1 MVLKD
6 YILYSIKNKLVHKQK
21 WFFVFFTILSNER
34 KNEYVEIKNKEVY
47 VTVNGNSEKLDD
59 VTFTEGKSLFNI
71 THTIGLSSG
80 DLPNI
85 NRNIATT
92 IGRLIVNYL
101 LISRNFDNKIEY
113 INTEFS
119 VSSLEGDIAKL
130 LMEDKITVESYLNFV
145 DSVYY
150 ICGLARIFNI
160 SATERNLTPPAGI
173 SEFKKKLR
181 KEFDGKYGSDW
192 VNDKTKIVEFQEQL
206 KKQDDEWLKD
216 DPTKG
221 RLLNKKIK
229 DNARVKMFLT
239 FGGEV
244 GLDKKSGNVTFIE
257 NSLLD
262 GYSKDPKEISAMFNS
277 IRAASFDRGHETQ
290 KGGAAAKDLLR
301 ASSSI
306 SIKEGDC
313 GTKLTKKILITEDNH
328 KSFTGRYY
336 VHNGKVTAIEDT
348 SSLIGKTIELRS
360 PMYCNE
366 PNSNYCSI
374 CVGKTIAINPKGVS
388 MQLLDV
394 SAVLLT
400 ASLKSMHNSQLNAK
414 RFNIQD
420 MVK

>member
-34 KNEYVEIKNKEVY
+34 NNEYVEIKNKEVY
-47 VTVNGNSEKLDD
+47 VTVNGNYEKLDD
-59 VTFTEGKSLFNI
+59 ITFTEGKSLFNI
-71 THTIGLSSG
+71 TQPIELSSG

-85 NRNIATT
+85 NSNITST
-92 IGRLIVNYL
+92 IGRLIINYL
-101 LISRNFDNKIEY
+101 LISKNFDNKIEY
-113 INTEFS
+113 INKEFS
-119 VSSLEGDIAKL
+119 VSSLEGDIARL

-150 ICGLARIFNI
+150 ICGLARIFNV
-160 SATERNLTPPAGI
+160 SATERNITPPPGI
-173 SEFKKKLR
+173 TDFKKKLR
-181 KEFDGKYGSDW
+181 KEFDNKYGSDW
-192 VNDKTKIVEFQEQL
+192 VNDKTKIVEFQEEL

-277 IRAASFDRGHETQ
+277 IRSASFDRGHETQ

-336 VHNGKVTAIEDT
+336 VQNGKVTPIEDT

-366 PNSNYCSI
+366 PNSNYCSV
-374 CVGKTIAINPKGVS
+374 CVGKSIAINPKGVS

-394 SAVLLT
+394 SGVLLT

>member
-71 THTIGLSSG
+71 TQTIALSSG

-85 NRNIATT
+85 NSNIDTT

-113 INTEFS
+113 INKEFS
-119 VSSLEGDIAKL
+119 VSSLEGDVAKL
-130 LMEDKITVESYLNFV
+130 LMDDKITVESYLNFV

-150 ICGLARIFNI
+150 ICGLARIFNV

-181 KEFDGKYGSDW
+181 KEFDGKYGTDW

-262 GYSKDPKEISAMFNS
+262 GYSKDPKEISAIFNS

-366 PNSNYCSI
+366 PNSNYCSV

>member
-59 VTFTEGKSLFNI
+59 VTFTEGKSLFSI
-71 THTIGLSSG
+71 TQAIALSSG

-85 NRNIATT
+85 NSNIDTT
-92 IGRLIVNYL
+92 IGRLIINYL
-101 LISRNFDNKIEY
+101 LISKNFVNKIEY
-113 INTEFS
+113 INKEFS
-119 VSSLEGDIAKL
+119 VSSLEGDVAKL
-130 LMEDKITVESYLNFV
+130 LMDDKITVESYLNFI

-150 ICGLARIFNI
+150 ICGLARIFNV

-173 SEFKKKLR
+173 SEFKKNLR
-181 KEFDGKYGSDW
+181 KEFDSKYGSDW

-262 GYSKDPKEISAMFNS
+262 GYSKDPKELSAIFNS

-366 PNSNYCSI
+366 PNTNYCSV
-374 CVGKTIAINPKGVS
+374 CVGKVIAINPKGVS

-394 SAVLLT
+394 SAVLLN

-414 RFNIQD
+414 RFNILD

>member
-21 WFFVFFTILSNER
+21 WFYVFFTILSNER

-47 VTVNGNSEKLDD
+47 VTVNGNPEKLDD
-59 VTFTEGKSLFNI
+59 VIFTEGKSILNI
-71 THTIGLSSG
+71 TQTISVGSG

-85 NRNIATT
+85 NSNINTT
-92 IGRLIVNYL
+92 IGRLIINYL
-101 LISRNFDNKIEY
+101 LISKNFDNKIEY
-113 INTEFS
+113 INKEFS
-119 VSSLEGDIAKL
+119 VSSLEGDVAKL
-130 LMEDKITVESYLNFV
+130 LMDDKITVESYLNFV

-150 ICGLARIFNI
+150 VCGLARIFNV
-160 SATERNLTPPAGI
+160 SATERNLTPPPGI
-173 SEFKKKLR
+173 SEFKKNLR
-181 KEFDGKYGSDW
+181 KEFDSKYGSDW

-244 GLDKKSGNVTFIE
+244 GLDKKSGNVTFVE

-262 GYSKDPKEISAMFNS
+262 GYSKDPKEISAIFNS

-336 VHNGKVTAIEDT
+336 VNNGKVTAIEDT

-374 CVGKTIAINPKGVS
+374 CVGKSIAINPKGVS

>member
-1 MVLKD
+1 MLIKD
-6 YILYSIKNKLVHKQK
+6 YILYSIKNQLVHKQK

-34 KNEYVEIKNKEVY
+34 RNEYIEIKNKEVH
-47 VTVNGNSEKLDD
+47 VNVNGNLEKVDD
-59 VTFTEGKSLFNI
+59 IIFTEGKPILNI
-71 THTIGLSSG
+71 TDNIKLSIG

-85 NRNIATT
+85 KNNIEST
-92 IGRLIVNYL
+92 IGRVIVNYL
-101 LISRNFDNKIEY
+101 LISRNFDSQIEY
-113 INTEFS
+113 INKEFS
-119 VSSLEGDIAKL
+119 VSSLEGDVAKL
-130 LMEDKITVESYLNFV
+130 LVDDKISVKNYLNFV
-145 DSVYY
+145 DSVYF
-150 ICGLARIFNI
+150 ICGLGRIFNV
-160 SATERNLTPPAGI
+160 SATERNITPPPGI
-173 SEFKKKLR
+173 TDYKKKLR
-181 KEFDGKYGSDW
+181 KDFDNKYGTDW
-192 VNDKTKIVEFQEQL
+192 INDKTKIVEFQDQL
-206 KKQDDEWLKD
+206 KKEDDEWLKD

-244 GLDKKSGNVTFIE
+244 GLDKKSGNVTFVE
-257 NSLLD
+257 NSLMD
-262 GYSKDPKEISAMFNS
+262 EYPKDPKEISAIFNS

-306 SIKEGDC
+306 SIKDGDC
-313 GTKLTKKILITEDNH
+313 GTRLTKKILITNDNH
-328 KSFTGRYY
+328 KSFTGRYH
-336 VHNGKVTAIEDT
+336 VQNGKVVAIEDT

-366 PNSNYCSI
+366 PNSNYCSV
-374 CVGKTIAINPKGVS
+374 CVGKSISINPKGVS

-400 ASLKSMHNSQLNAK
+400 ASLKSMHNSQLNAQ
-414 RFNIQD
+414 RFNIHD